1 MMPGK
6 LVLPKKLVITGISRI
21 TGAHQVEEQTKPAT
35 QAATS
40 KTKLLQAYLVHN
52 QEMDVGPWAKLYDRQ
67 LLHDQQLRFA
77 NQGRF
82 EDSLFNLCFLEQLE
96 PNEIGFVNKPEY
108 FLYKRS
114 GSLTN
119 SYEPELEKKMYNL
132 CSSSCQDRRKP
143 GSSSIF
149 F

>member
-1 MMPGK
+1 M
-6 LVLPKKLVITGISRI
+6 LPKKLVITGISRI